1 MVTRATSFVQL
12 LRRWLINPVID
23 FLYPPACLV
32 CGVRVDGTPDFICP
46 SCLSALTRLDDDHP
60 VAREIRG
67 RLREERVELV
77 ASVFLMEHGGGLQTL
92 IHEMKYRGMKNV
104 GVWFGELI
112 GWRLTELPSRRR
124 IDGIIPVPLHTVR
137 KRERGFNQS
146 DLISRGISRVTGI
159 PVLSDVLRRTRYTD
173 SQTKLRIDRRQENVA
188 EAFEVRRSSRAGV
201 MRRRLLI
208 VDDVITTG
216 STLAEC
222 ASALHAAGAQWVG
235 AASAAL
241 VSTNEAARHTAG
253 GETRHTAGGE
263 TRDGSDPGLRPPSGG
278 TAATG

>member
-146 DLISRGISRVTGI
+146 DLISRGSPASQASLCSLMSFAGAA
-159 PVLSDVLRRTRYTD
+159 TRI
-173 SQTKLRIDRRQENVA
+173 R
-188 EAFEVRRSSRAGV
+188 RRS
-201 MRRRLLI
+201 
-208 VDDVITTG
+208 
-216 STLAEC
+216 C
-222 ASALHAAGAQWVG
+222 ASTV
-235 AASAAL
+235 
-241 VSTNEAARHTAG
+241 ARKT
-253 GETRHTAGGE
+253 
-263 TRDGSDPGLRPPSGG
+263 SPKPSKCEGRRG
-278 TAATG
+278 QG